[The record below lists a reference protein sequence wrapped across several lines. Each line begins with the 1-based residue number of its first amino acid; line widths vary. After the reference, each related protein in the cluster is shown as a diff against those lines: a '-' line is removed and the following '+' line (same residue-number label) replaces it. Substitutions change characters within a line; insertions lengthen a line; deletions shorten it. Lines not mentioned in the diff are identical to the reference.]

1 MLVNQSK
8 HVSTCFTEVHDNAQ
22 HTNMIHMFHI
32 NKHPHVM
39 FGSRLNV
46 TDIVRF
52 HENTFASSSTQSPA
66 IASQHAEVIGRIVV
80 QFGSTLGRQAILLS
94 LLLQL
99 LGTSCRNL
107 EPTLKIGN
115 LGRGTCS
122 PSTTSTTKPEHTSAK
137 LLLFCL
143 LQVTCTPSVNNR
155 TIVRLLSVGF
165 IGSRNT
171 NR

>member
-8 HVSTCFTEVHDNAQ
+8 HVSTCFTEVHYNAQ

-80 QFGSTLGRQAILLS
+80 QFGSTLGKQAVF
-94 LLLQL
+94 LLQL
-99 LGTSCRNL
+99 PHEPFGTGSG
-107 EPTLKIGN
+107 TLA
-115 LGRGTCS
+115 
-122 PSTTSTTKPEHTSAK
+122 STTYEAALWTFEE
-137 LLLFCL
+137 
-143 LQVTCTPSVNNR
+143 
-155 TIVRLLSVGF
+155 
-165 IGSRNT
+165 GSRLPKASLLVFNKY
-171 NR
+171 NIN